1 MLVCTLKTQFQ
12 NNSIMDYIYQHIAN
26 IVLVLLTG
34 LSAGLCFTW
43 FNAITPGIGKL
54 DNLGYLSA
62 FQQMNRSI
70 INPLFIIVFFG
81 PFFLGLINLYQ
92 FKNASSPMT
101 WLLMLAIAFYF
112 LGVILVTLF
121 GNVPLN
127 DLLDKTDLGKASLED
142 LKLLRDRFEVKWNRL
157 HFIRT
162 LSATA
167 SFLLLLISL
176 IQTTNK

>member
-1 MLVCTLKTQFQ
+1 
-12 NNSIMDYIYQHIAN
+12 MDYTNQHIAI

-43 FNAITPGIGKL
+43 SNAITQGIGRL
-54 DNLGYLSA
+54 DDFSYLSA

-81 PFFLGLINLYQ
+81 PFFLGLLNIYL
-92 FKNASSPMT
+92 FKNETGPII
-101 WLLMLAIAFYF
+101 WLLIISIAFYF
-112 LGVILVTLF
+112 CGVLLVTMF

-127 DLLDKTDLGKASLED
+127 DLLDKSDLSKASVED
-142 LKLLRDRFEVKWNRL
+142 LKLLRNQFEVKWNRL

-162 LSATA
+162 ISSTI
-167 SFLLLLISL
+167 SFTLLILTLL
-176 IQTTNK
+176 IKK